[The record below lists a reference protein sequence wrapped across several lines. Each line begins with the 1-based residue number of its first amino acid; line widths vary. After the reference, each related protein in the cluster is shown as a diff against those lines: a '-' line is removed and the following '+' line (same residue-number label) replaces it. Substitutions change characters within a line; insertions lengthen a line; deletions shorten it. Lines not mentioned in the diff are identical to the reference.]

1 MATQQQSN
9 VRGKR
14 HPVGPCLVETASGLR
29 DGTARLVFDDPVTHV
44 YRPLD
49 YAWQP
54 HCNYL
59 ERFGTLGATVLLLG
73 MNPGP
78 FGMVQ
83 TGVPFGEVGIV
94 RDWLRI
100 EGVIGRPAGAHE
112 RRPVQGFDCPRGEIS
127 GQRLWG
133 WARERF
139 ATPERFFARFFVWN
153 YCPLAFV
160 EASGRNRT
168 PDKLTPA
175 ERARLYEPCDAA
187 LRRAIACLGVDHVVG
202 IGRFAFAR
210 AAALAS
216 PAVSVGY
223 APHPSPASPLANTG
237 WAAEFE
243 RALEA
248 LGIAA
253 R

>member
-1 MATQQQSN
+1 MCCRATSASYMDTRQQI
-9 VRGKR
+9 
-14 HPVGPCLVETASGLR
+14 PLVDTARRLR
-29 DGTARLVFDDPVTHV
+29 EGTARLTFALPVTQV
-44 YRPLD
+44 YRPLE

-59 ERFGTLGATVLLLG
+59 ERFGTLGASTLLLG

-83 TGVPFGEVGIV
+83 TGVPFGEVSIV
-94 RDWLRI
+94 CNWLEI
-100 EGVIGRPAGAHE
+100 EGAIGRPASEHP
-112 RRPVQGFDCPRGEIS
+112 RRPVLGFDCPRGEIS

-133 WARERF
+133 WARDRF
-139 ATPERFFARFFVWN
+139 GKPERFFARFFVWN

-168 PDKLTPA
+168 PDKLPPA
-175 ERARLYEPCDAA
+175 ERASLFEVCDAA
-187 LRRAIACLGVDHVVG
+187 LRGAIECLGVTQIVG
-202 IGRFAFAR
+202 IGRFAHAR
-210 AAALAS
+210 AAALDIAGI
-216 PAVSVGY
+216 SVGY
-223 APHPSPASPLANTG
+223 APHPSPASPLANSG
-237 WAAEFE
+237 WAAQFE

-248 LGIAA
+248 FGVAL

>member
-1 MATQQQSN
+1 MEIQRKFEAA
-9 VRGKR
+9 
-14 HPVGPCLVETASGLR
+14 HCLVDTARGLR
-29 DGTARLVFDDPVTHV
+29 SGTAALAFAAPVTHV
-44 YRPLD
+44 YRPLE

-59 ERFGTLGATVLLLG
+59 ERFGSLGASVLLLG

-83 TGVPFGEVGIV
+83 TGVPFGEVGLV
-94 RDWLRI
+94 RGWLEI
-100 EGVIGRPAGAHE
+100 DGVVDRPAEEHE
-112 RRPVQGFDCPRGEIS
+112 RRPVQGFECRRGEIS

-139 ATPERFFARFFVWN
+139 VTPERFFARFFVWN

-168 PDKLTPA
+168 PDKLVPG
-175 ERARLYEPCDAA
+175 ERARLFEPCDAA
-187 LRRAIACLGVDHVVG
+187 LRGAIACLGVTHIVG

-210 AAALAS
+210 AAALA
-216 PAVSVGY
+216 PAGISVGY
-223 APHPSPASPLANTG
+223 APHPSPASPLANSG
-237 WAAEFE
+237 WATQFE

-248 LGIAA
+248 LGIPP

>member
-1 MATQQQSN
+1 MAELSTG
-9 VRGKR
+9 RR
-14 HPVGPCLVETASGLR
+14 RRCLVETASELR
-29 DGTARLVFDDPVTHV
+29 AGTAGLAFDAPVTHV
-44 YRPLD
+44 YRPLE

-54 HCNYL
+54 HCDYL
-59 ERFGTLGATVLLLG
+59 ERFGTRGAKVLLLG

-83 TGVPFGEVGIV
+83 TGVPFGEVAIV
-94 RDWLRI
+94 RDWL
-100 EGVIGRPAGAHE
+100 GVRGAVNPPADAHE
-112 RRPVQGFDCPRGEIS
+112 RRPVQGFDCPRGEVS

-139 ATPERFFARFFVWN
+139 ETPERFFARFFVWN

-168 PDKLTPA
+168 PDKLPPA
-175 ERARLYEPCDAA
+175 ERARLFDPCDAA
-187 LRRAIACLGVDHVVG
+187 LRRAIACLGADHVVG
-202 IGRFAFAR
+202 IGRFACAR
-210 AAALAS
+210 AAALAL
-216 PAVSVGY
+216 PGISVGY
-223 APHPSPASPLANTG
+223 APHPSPASPLANAG
-237 WAAEFE
+237 WGVEFE
-243 RALEA
+243 RALGA